1 MNIYV
6 FDSLIDPAFFMMHS
20 YFKKNRL
27 NEIIYLNWQEFN
39 YRKRTRLQFRIK
51 WPPAIFCFQVEK
63 WSMLLCDQSDSK
75 IETKKKKKK
84 HELFWV
90 CLALKGWKISFV
102 IPFIV
107 CYFSSSKLKG
117 GPYFHVTEERAKLK
131 QANKKK
137 QQQQKLFWIFFSFNG
152 RTI

>member
-107 CYFSSSKLKG
+107 C
-117 GPYFHVTEERAKLK
+117 
-131 QANKKK
+131 
-137 QQQQKLFWIFFSFNG
+137 IFFFQVKRRSILSCDRREGETETSKQKKTTTTEIILDFF
-152 RTI
+152 

>member
-27 NEIIYLNWQEFN
+27 NEIIYLSGKNSITGSEHAFN
-39 YRKRTRLQFRIK
+39 LGLSGHLPYFASKLK
-51 WPPAIFCFQVEK
+51 NDPCFHATKVIAK
-63 WSMLLCDQSDSK
+63 LK
-75 IETKKKKKK
+75 PKKKN
-84 HELFWV
+84 ELFWV

-102 IPFIV
+102 TPFIV

-117 GPYFHVTEERAKLK
+117 GFMWPKRGRNWNK
-131 QANKKK
+131 QTKKK
-137 QQQQKLFWIFFSFNG
+137 NNNRNYFAFFLALMAEQFNF
-152 RTI
+152 

>member
-1 MNIYV
+1 
-6 FDSLIDPAFFMMHS
+6 
-20 YFKKNRL
+20 
-27 NEIIYLNWQEFN
+27 
-39 YRKRTRLQFRIK
+39 
-51 WPPAIFCFQVEK
+51 
-63 WSMLLCDQSDSK
+63 MLLCDQSDSK

-102 IPFIV
+102 IPFFV

>member
-63 WSMLLCDQSDSK
+63 WSMLSCDQSDSK
-75 IETKKKKKK
+75 IETKKKKKTRIILGLSRIK
-84 HELFWV
+84 RVENFICHTFYCLLFFFFQV
-90 CLALKGWKISFV
+90 KRRSILSRDRREGEIET
-102 IPFIV
+102 
-107 CYFSSSKLKG
+107 SKQKKTTT
-117 GPYFHVTEERAKLK
+117 TEIILD
-131 QANKKK
+131 
-137 QQQQKLFWIFFSFNG
+137 FF
-152 RTI
+152 

>member
-39 YRKRTRLQFRIK
+39 YRKRTRLQFKIK

-63 WSMLLCDQSDSK
+63 WSMLSCDQSDSK

-90 CLALKGWKISFV
+90 CLALKG
-102 IPFIV
+102 
-107 CYFSSSKLKG
+107 G
-117 GPYFHVTEERAKLK
+117 NFHLSYLLLSA
-131 QANKKK
+131 
-137 QQQQKLFWIFFSFNG
+137 IFFFQVKRRSILSCDRREGEIETSKQKKTTTTEIILDFF
-152 RTI
+152 

>member
-27 NEIIYLNWQEFN
+27 NEIIYLSGKNSITGSEHAFN
-39 YRKRTRLQFRIK
+39 LGLSGHLPYFASKLK
-51 WPPAIFCFQVEK
+51 NDPCFHMTKVIAK
-63 WSMLLCDQSDSK
+63 LK
-75 IETKKKKKK
+75 PKKKKT
-84 HELFWV
+84 ELFWV

-107 CYFSSSKLKG
+107 CYFSSPKLKG

-131 QANKKK
+131 
-137 QQQQKLFWIFFSFNG
+137 
-152 RTI
+152 